1 MHLLKHFFCNYNR
14 SVLILKV
21 FTIAGRA
28 YYVRN
33 PVCCPIG
40 TGIVHYEGTRK
51 IMEDSMDM
59 TLEIPEGVV
68 QAMRLPR
75 KGTKEELKKLLAVAL
90 YAKGILGVGKAREL
104 AGVSKLEF
112 YGLLKKEGVPLNYGE
127 EDLKKDIETIKALSV

>member
-1 MHLLKHFFCNYNR
+1 M
-14 SVLILKV
+14 
-21 FTIAGRA
+21 G
-28 YYVRN
+28 
-33 PVCCPIG
+33 
-40 TGIVHYEGTRK
+40 
-51 IMEDSMDM
+51 M

-90 YAKGILGVGKAREL
+90 YGKGILGIGKAREL
-104 AGVSKLEF
+104 ADVSKLEF